1 MLPSLAMKLYE
12 CFLQWDP
19 AAQLL
24 CVLISGVLPTFSMFL
39 IHLLKKTKNK
49 KPKLFQEHV
58 NKGCAAAHTDRMQ

>member
-24 CVLISGVLPTFSMFL
+24 CVLLSGVLHTFSDVLNPSIFFL
-39 IHLLKKTKNK
+39 SFFFLTN
-49 KPKLFQEHV
+49 FQEHWK
-58 NKGCAAAHTDRMQ
+58 KGCAAAHTDRMQ